1 MENLMFDLKLTTI
14 SPVSLNK
21 RLIESCDQL
30 FRVYQQL
37 SSVAPSLDFPGVH
50 ANGIRSLCSIID
62 KFASMI
68 RQNLDKE
75 TIPFEQII
83 DVIELFGGMGEV
95 VLKQRRIEI
104 ETKNDSNQLVDDSVF
119 LRDVTVWWN
128 FCKSNQS
135 RLTTYFEKFTLFFI
149 EPEIR
154 LFISLIGKSFGF
166 LSSTPALF
174 GSLVSSSVNGAALSS
189 LTYKGS
195 LYYPLRT
202 WSLFDNP
209 VVNSVASW
217 QASKY
222 SVQATTVFIPRQDK
236 WFIPSDG
243 SPTQSKSIFS
253 TSDDRSTFLDK
264 KIRCRLLQSKIHQPN
279 GKLVLHI
286 AGGGFV
292 MFKPEASEGA
302 YLQYW
307 VSHLDGTTF
316 LSVDYTKLV
325 TYPIAFQEVLDVYL
339 WAIGLSNADQCT
351 PESVLGFKPSKVVLC
366 GDSAGSHLAFSI
378 LRSLHDIQANS
389 PQGPRIP
396 FPTGFVSFYTNMS
409 VDKIQTSLSLSCFEL
424 ALTPSVLLSIYGLL
438 ASGFV
443 LDEDIHEIDDQ
454 TSVDQSHY
462 SQPDFK
468 RDNIRTWFRHGS
480 NWFDC
485 DPKELS
491 KRLQKIS
498 KNTSKAYLKPLTSHD
513 IDLLAEIP
521 LYLVIGEYDFFLDG
535 SVNLAKAWKGSVT
548 LDVVKNLG
556 HGFLSYSKIS
566 AQARKGCDIG
576 LKRLRQAL
584 ELPEN

>member
-1 MENLMFDLKLTTI
+1 MEMENLMFDLKLTTI

-154 LFISLIGKSFGF
+154 LFISLI
-166 LSSTPALF
+166 
-174 GSLVSSSVNGAALSS
+174 VNGAALSS

-253 TSDDRSTFLDK
+253 TSNDSSTFVDK

-396 FPTGFVSFYTNMS
+396 FPTGFVSFYTNIS
-409 VDKIQTSLSLSCFEL
+409 YTECFTFNL
-424 ALTPSVLLSIYGLL
+424 WFAC
-438 ASGFV
+438 F
-443 LDEDIHEIDDQ
+443 
-454 TSVDQSHY
+454 
-462 SQPDFK
+462 
-468 RDNIRTWFRHGS
+468 RIRT
-480 NWFDC
+480 
-485 DPKELS
+485 
-491 KRLQKIS
+491 
-498 KNTSKAYLKPLTSHD
+498 
-513 IDLLAEIP
+513 
-521 LYLVIGEYDFFLDG
+521 
-535 SVNLAKAWKGSVT
+535 
-548 LDVVKNLG
+548 
-556 HGFLSYSKIS
+556 
-566 AQARKGCDIG
+566 
-576 LKRLRQAL
+576 
-584 ELPEN
+584 